1 MRLVPYT
8 FAAALAFAFVPSA
21 GAADAGGSVDCTTP
35 TGGVAT
41 AICGDTAL
49 TILDRRLVEVY
60 AAATKA
66 ATPEQRNRLFAEQQ
80 SWLDERRRCTGAQA
94 KADCMKDLY
103 VRRIADLQ
111 ATFRL
116 VKSRGPF
123 RFACGKGP
131 DDYMTAQYF
140 ETDPPSA
147 RFFHDGRTV
156 TAFVARSGSGA
167 RYENANVS
175 FWEHQGEASV
185 VWYGRSLTC
194 TTRPAK

>member
-1 MRLVPYT
+1 MRLLPYLVSV
-8 FAAALAFAFVPSA
+8 ALALAHVPFAR
-21 GAADAGGSVDCTTP
+21 AADAGGSVDCTTP

-60 AAATKA
+60 TAATKA

-80 SWLDERRRCTGAQA
+80 SWLDDRRRCTGAQA
-94 KADCMKDLY
+94 KTDCMKDLY

-111 ATFRL
+111 ATFQL

-123 RFACGKGP
+123 RFACGKGA
-131 DDYMTAQYF
+131 DDYLTAQYF
-140 ETDPPSA
+140 ETEPPSA
-147 RFFHDGRTV
+147 RFFHDGRTL

-185 VWYGRSLTC
+185 VWYGRSFTC
-194 TTRPAK
+194 ATRAAK

>member
-1 MRLVPYT
+1 MRLLPYLVSV
-8 FAAALAFAFVPSA
+8 ALALARVPFAH
-21 GAADAGGSVDCTTP
+21 AADAGGSVDCTTP

-60 AAATKA
+60 TAATKA

-80 SWLDERRRCTGAQA
+80 SWLDDRRRCTGAQA
-94 KADCMKDLY
+94 KTDCMKDLY

-111 ATFRL
+111 GTFQL

-123 RFACGKGP
+123 RFACGKGA
-131 DDYMTAQYF
+131 DDYLTAQYF
-140 ETDPPSA
+140 DTEPPSA

-185 VWYGRSLTC
+185 VWYGRSFTC
-194 TTRPAK
+194 ATRPAK

>member
-8 FAAALAFAFVPSA
+8 LAAALAIAIVPA
-21 GAADAGGSVDCTTP
+21 ARAADAGGSVDCTTP
-35 TGGVAT
+35 AGGVAT

-80 SWLDERRRCTGAQA
+80 SWLDDRRRCTGAQA
-94 KADCMKDLY
+94 KTDCMKDLY

-111 ATFRL
+111 ATFKL

-147 RFFHDGRTV
+147 RFFHNGRTV

-185 VWYGRSLTC
+185 VWYGRSFTC